1 MLNKIKAFK
10 FQGLAMELTLVVVN
24 VLLVLGLITFWNSYF
39 KNQTAE
45 NEAAKVENMVTV
57 DKNSHGSK

>member
-1 MLNKIKAFK
+1 MKTFK

-39 KNQTAE
+39 KKQTAE
-45 NEAAKVENMVTV
+45 KEAQEIENFAKV
-57 DKNSHGSK
+57 DRNSHGSK